1 MRASRLNAH
10 LVFGIVLMSALL
22 ASSPEAVWGQEYPNK
37 PITIYCGYAAGAS
50 HDVAARALA
59 SGAEKLLGV
68 PVIVE
73 NKPGGGAA
81 VCAGLVASK
90 NPDGYTLGEIS
101 AGPLTTLPHLVK
113 LPFNPLK
120 DFTFLMQYTLN
131 VGGLC
136 VLSESPIQ
144 TIDEFITYAKAHP
157 GLSYASPGRYTA
169 NHLSMELFSQCKGL
183 TFKHVPTKGGAEAN
197 TLLLGKHTDFVA
209 GGGQHIMYV
218 KKGVFRM
225 LAVSFKDKRDPNF
238 PNIPTMKEM
247 GCPDASAPGYIVMG
261 PRGLPE
267 AVSKKLGETFK
278 KVADEAAFQKVL
290 TSFDLSYEYKDR
302 AQIEKEIPVEYERI
316 KNFLKGM
323 GAKKED

>member
-1 MRASRLNAH
+1 MEAAKSCLKL
-10 LVFGIVLMSALL
+10 LVAAGQIGALL
-22 ASSPEAVWGQEYPNK
+22 ISFPATAPGQEYPHK

-50 HDVAARALA
+50 HDIATRALA

-101 AGPLTTLPHLVK
+101 AGPLTTLPHLTK

-120 DFTFLMQYTLN
+120 DFTFIMQYTLN

-136 VLSESPIQ
+136 VLSESPIK
-144 TIDEFITYAKAHP
+144 TIDEFITHAKAHP

-183 TFKHVPTKGGAEAN
+183 TFKHLPTKGGAEAN

-218 KKGVFRM
+218 KKEVFRM
-225 LAVSFKDKRDPNF
+225 LAVSFKEKRDPNF

-247 GCPDASAPGYIVMG
+247 GCPDVTAPGYIVVG
-261 PRGLPE
+261 PRGMSE

-278 KVADEAAFQKVL
+278 KVADEPAFQKVL
-290 TSFDLSYEYKDR
+290 ASFDLTYEYKNR
-302 AQIEKEIPVEYERI
+302 AQIEKEIPVEFERI
-316 KNFLKGM
+316 KNFLKGI
-323 GAKKED
+323 GVKKED